1 MQPKFSF
8 QWDFVGG
15 HTWIK
20 APLKKAGHQHLSIFV
35 NIYIY
40 IYMLIA
46 HFAVLAELKMVRRIL
61 LPVLVEL
68 IQSNPSYPLK
78 KELPIEIWD

>member
-1 MQPKFSF
+1 MDK
-8 QWDFVGG
+8 GA
-15 HTWIK
+15 T
-20 APLKKAGHQHLSIFV
+20 LKSWASTSIHLCEH
-35 NIYIY
+35 
-40 IYMLIA
+40 MLIA